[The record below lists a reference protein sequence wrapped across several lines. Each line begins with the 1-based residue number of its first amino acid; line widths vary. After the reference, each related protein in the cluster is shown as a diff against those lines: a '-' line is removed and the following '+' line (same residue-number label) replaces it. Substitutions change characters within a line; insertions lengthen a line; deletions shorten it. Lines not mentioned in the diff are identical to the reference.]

1 MTRAELDD
9 KKWADKMT
17 SLTVVQIEERFRELF
32 HREMSLKERN
42 VFSCQIAISPKNRP
56 QGFQFKPRT

>member
-9 KKWADKMT
+9 KEWADKMT

-42 VFSCQIAISPKNRP
+42 VFLLPDSD
-56 QGFQFKPRT
+56 KP